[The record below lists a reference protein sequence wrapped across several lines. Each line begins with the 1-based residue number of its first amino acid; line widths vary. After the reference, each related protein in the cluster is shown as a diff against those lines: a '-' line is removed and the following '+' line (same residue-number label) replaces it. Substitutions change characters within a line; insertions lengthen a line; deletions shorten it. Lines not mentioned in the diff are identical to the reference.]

1 MEAFHKFQSFLF
13 SICGNKIQS
22 LALKMETLLD
32 KDGLENC
39 YANDNIPYIVTDN
52 IDDVIKS
59 LKKASIVLF
68 QWLDHNTLSAKPT
81 RWSHT
86 LKQFVGLL
94 LCFV

>member
-59 LKKASIVLF
+59 LKKLPLSYSNGLII
-68 QWLDHNTLSAKPT
+68 TL
-81 RWSHT
+81 
-86 LKQFVGLL
+86 
-94 LCFV
+94 